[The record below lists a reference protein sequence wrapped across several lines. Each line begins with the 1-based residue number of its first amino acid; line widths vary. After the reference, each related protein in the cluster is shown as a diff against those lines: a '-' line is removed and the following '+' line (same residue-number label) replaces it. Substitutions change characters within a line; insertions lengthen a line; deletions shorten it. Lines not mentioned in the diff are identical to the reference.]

1 MRGRRAVTRG
11 ATWSRHP
18 ISQCP
23 IGVPYEVLKFAPKKV
38 RSEGVPR
45 EQSGSP
51 IVEMLQSADQQLRA
65 AENRLNQLET
75 EIERVQDRA
84 SRKRVGGERAP
95 ASLATEGPAHASR
108 SPRAVHSK

>member
-1 MRGRRAVTRG
+1 VTRS

-38 RSEGVPR
+38 QSDGVPR

-51 IVEMLQSADQQLRA
+51 IVEMLQSTGQQLRA
-65 AENRLNQLET
+65 AENRINQLET

-84 SRKRVGGERAP
+84 PGRVMDRA
-95 ASLATEGPAHASR
+95 G
-108 SPRAVHSK
+108 